1 MDGFGIESLEPVPR
15 PATLV
20 AQRVSDLRRL
30 GLESPRL
37 ASGCAGDE
45 TGWRVGGLGHCS
57 MILEQATRWAVRFP
71 RQVRK
76 VLEKAL
82 EVRDRCDHGAITT
95 LGARITAGRLQAG
108 PSS

>member
-1 MDGFGIESLEPVPR
+1 
-15 PATLV
+15 
-20 AQRVSDLRRL
+20 
-30 GLESPRL
+30 
-37 ASGCAGDE
+37 
-45 TGWRVGGLGHCS
+45 